1 MSIVQ
6 SDHEE
11 KLIKTATFDIT
22 ALLEVADAKHSLIGV
37 RWCLILF
44 HS

>member
-1 MSIVQ
+1 MTIVE
-6 SDHEE
+6 SSHED

-37 RWCLILF
+37 SRL
-44 HS
+44 